1 MKFFCGDP
9 FLAEHAGTYRDRACA
24 ILKIIRYVL
33 GCDPAARQELDLG
46 ERALDLLKIIRS
58 ETAGRKYLN
67 HGRPGQPRF
76 IDILR
81 DKRSLENG
89 REVLTLRNLLHY
101 SYEEIS
107 ATLGLSRSTVK
118 SRITR
123 ARKNLRE
130 LLAQKYAGFERG
142 TTPFFQ
148 WFESSRSSGHVD
160 IAYG

>member
-1 MKFFCGDP
+1 M
-9 FLAEHAGTYRDRACA
+9 
-24 ILKIIRYVL
+24 RYY
-33 GCDPAARQELDLG
+33 
-46 ERALDLLKIIRS
+46 S
-58 ETAGRKYLN
+58 EDHLWVEWHDG
-67 HGRPGQPRF
+67 
-76 IDILR
+76 
-81 DKRSLENG
+81 
-89 REVLTLRNLLHY
+89 
-101 SYEEIS
+101 S